1 MKTAAQRKEEF
12 LAELQQLC
20 YKHRCEIMLS
30 DDHHPYGMHSPIVVL
45 SFDGEYNNG
54 ETVEEAGVFELDSF
68 YFQAYEDGEF

>member
-30 DDHHPYGMHSPIVVL
+30 DDHRPYGMHSPIVVL
-45 SFDGEYNNG
+45 SFDGVYDGWDTIEEFG
-54 ETVEEAGVFELDSF
+54 EFELDSF
-68 YFQAYEDGEF
+68 YFPSYEVGKF